1 MRGKDSYNY
10 MKDYQAKCS
19 VIYQLLKTI
28 FAVYFVIAFLITTF
42 YLVIEYQH
50 TKSNIR
56 NELELIT
63 ESFKLDIESALLVA
77 DNQKLQAIGRNILNL
92 PVVVNVQ
99 VVDAMGNSLYVEGKD
114 LASSDTTF
122 FFHEFIIDKQL
133 NGDTSHLAKVR
144 LYSESEVV
152 LDRVKPGFLIAF
164 LVVVSFILYALLIW
178 ALKKFIHKPLQ
189 KLINDVETIELDDI
203 NKNKINL
210 HIEADNEFKAVEVA
224 CNNMLRK
231 VDLNKQELLK
241 VEYNYQSILEKE
253 VSERTHELELS
264 NKQLNTLAATDP
276 LTQIRNRRSFFDIA
290 EKYYSIAIRTKE
302 ALSLLMI
309 DLDHFK
315 SVNDK
320 YGHASGDEVLKEFT
334 RIVQKQLRESD
345 LFARYGGEEFVIV
358 LANTGIDGAENLA
371 EKIRSAVE
379 ANFLITEK
387 NEIQVTV
394 SIGISEL
401 GKKDVSLEDILY
413 RADKALYLAKEKGR
427 NRIDKMAA

>member
-1 MRGKDSYNY
+1 
-10 MKDYQAKCS
+10 MKDHQPKHS
-19 VIYQLLKTI
+19 VTYQLLKTI
-28 FAVYFVIAFLITTF
+28 FPIYFVISVLITALF
-42 YLVIEYQH
+42 LVIEYQQ
-50 TKSNIR
+50 TKGNIR

-63 ESFKLDIESALLVA
+63 ESFKSDIESALLVA

-92 PVVVNVQ
+92 PVIVSVQ
-99 VVDAMGNSLYVEGKD
+99 VVDAIGNNLYTEGKD
-114 LASSDTTF
+114 FTSSDTTLF
-122 FFHEFIIDKQL
+122 FQEFIIDKQL
-133 NGDTSHLAKVR
+133 SGNSTHLAKVR
-144 LYSESEVV
+144 LYSDSEVV
-152 LDRVKPGFLIAF
+152 LDRVKPWFLIAF
-164 LVVVSFILYALLIW
+164 LAGVSILLYALLVW

-189 KLINDVETIELDDI
+189 KLINGVETIELDEN
-203 NKNKINL
+203 NKNRIDL
-210 HIEADNEFKAVEVA
+210 HTEADNEFKAVEVA
-224 CNNMLRK
+224 CNEMLRK
-231 VDLNKQELLK
+231 VDLDKKELLK

-253 VSERTHELELS
+253 VSERIHELELS

-302 ALSLLMI
+302 ALSLMMI

-334 RIVQKQLRESD
+334 RIVKYQLRESD

-358 LANTGIDGAENLA
+358 LANTGIEGAENLA

-379 ANFLITEK
+379 ANILMTEK
-387 NEIQVTV
+387 NEIQITV
-394 SIGISEL
+394 SIGVSEL
-401 GKKDVSLEDILY
+401 SKKDASLEDILS
-413 RADKALYLAKEKGR
+413 RADKALYFAKENGR